1 VRAVLLSA
9 ISAIYLY
16 GANGDPQSLLNEV
29 VKLREKYEECRQE
42 QSTLSS
48 NDAASKI
55 KGYQKRI
62 ANLEN
67 QIKQSNSELLK
78 IKERNTQIAHEL
90 SQKKGVIHSLE
101 KSLTAKD
108 QKYLEATVQNER
120 LLKET
125 NTIKVGKVERENLK
139 RALVKAKMDAEKLE
153 KSMGKTDKDVMALRS
168 ALAEAKEEIEKL
180 RSRTAPVS
188 SMAKTPAPV
197 TIQERI
203 VEKVVYKDRPVVQEK
218 IVTKVVEPTTKIIAL
233 QKELASAQ
241 ATITNLKNSASGKT
255 IVKEK
260 IVEKVVYKDRPVV
273 QEKIVTKVIEPT
285 DKIKAL
291 QTKLA
296 QHEAQLA
303 KLKAQPQKLTPPKT
317 TKVIATAPE
326 KVQKVAQESKVSAVI
341 PATPK
346 KGGWSSAYRMASNA
360 PIYNAPGGSVVDTWE
375 ERRSFTA
382 GNPSGGWVHITGYF
396 VNRVWQRTAEGE
408 NLYVRES
415 DVIRR

>member
-1 VRAVLLSA
+1 VRAFLLSA

-29 VKLREKYEECRQE
+29 VKLREKYEACRQE
-42 QSTLSS
+42 QSALSS
-48 NDAASKI
+48 SDTSTKV

-67 QIKQSNSELLK
+67 QIKQSDSELLK

-101 KSLTAKD
+101 KSLTSKD

-120 LLKET
+120 LLKES
-125 NTIKVGKVERENLK
+125 NTIEVGKVERENLK

-168 ALAEAKEEIEKL
+168 ALAEAKAEIEKL

-218 IVTKVVEPTTKIIAL
+218 IVTKVVEPTAKIIAL

-241 ATITNLKNSASGKT
+241 ATISNLKNSASGKT

-303 KLKAQPQKLTPPKT
+303 KLKAQPQKLIPPKT

-326 KVQKVAQESKVSAVI
+326 KVQKVAQESKVSAII

-346 KGGWSSAYRMASNA
+346 KGGSSSAYRMASNA

>member
-1 VRAVLLSA
+1 MRAVLLSA

-168 ALAEAKEEIEKL
+168 ALAEAKAEIEKL

-197 TIQERI
+197 TIQER
-203 VEKVVYKDRPVVQEK
+203 
-218 IVTKVVEPTTKIIAL
+218 
-233 QKELASAQ
+233 
-241 ATITNLKNSASGKT
+241 
-255 IVKEK
+255 

-346 KGGWSSAYRMASNA
+346 KGGSSSAYRMASNA